1 MVFVSDELFDKI
13 ITDLYENDDFFYDE
27 HPHEQEIDLDLFIS
41 EINSIQLPHEI
52 DLILEE
58 YLPLQPQPVS

>member
-1 MVFVSDELFDKI
+1 MVFISDELFDKI
-13 ITDLYENDDFFYDE
+13 IADLYENDDFFHAD

-41 EINSIQLPHEI
+41 EINSIELPHEI

-58 YLPLQPQPVS
+58 YFPLQPVS